1 MSPFAGSSGI
11 PVVKAFNVLS
21 AYSLSLQDPGVHV
34 IPIAS
39 DDQRAKEIVSDLVQ
53 KMGFFPE
60 DRGSLQMARQVT
72 CDNLMTM
79 LENLLSI
86 GQVLMCII

>member
-60 DRGSLQMARQVT
+60 DRGSLLMARQVT
-72 CDNLMTM
+72 WHLVTM

-86 GQVLMCII
+86 GQVLLCII

>member
-60 DRGSLQMARQVT
+60 DRGSLLMARQVT
-72 CDNLMTM
+72 WHLVTM
-79 LENLLSI
+79 LENLLSS
-86 GQVLMCII
+86 GQVLLCII